1 MLDEAL
7 AVAYRRSQVEQ
18 EKVAVAALLD
28 QLPLEVLREIAETG
42 EIKLAFGVCSPDGG
56 SNGWLEQFKGTPF
69 FQQAIQLEQE
79 DLQTQTANQ
88 QASSVENQ
96 KSQQRYAVSDQV
108 RLKKKLL
115 ELQKAQNEA
124 QVLNSSQGPAD
135 MTGSNTAPPPT
146 ENPTLPAETTGGTQ
160 GGTPKLA
167 GLRRLQRIGESGI
180 RKLRSEGL
188 DGMSSGLAAA
198 GESAGLKVDRRARA
212 APGGR
217 DAWIT
222 HHGLSPD
229 RPPPGTSSKAEAFQ
243 LLSPPGVGM
252 PKSASVVDGW
262 AREMAR
268 NDMAKVAHAKE
279 SFSIADAAGR
289 MMAKTSSVAGAVAGA
304 AEKTLGAKVLEHITK
319 HPEHLTGAVGAL
331 GGAYEG
337 ASGPD
342 GSLLKGVA
350 GGVAGGGA
358 GYGAGLM
365 GKNLLKGHS
374 LGDSATRSLASAR
387 TDARKVGIIGKTEA
401 PKKLRVADDVE
412 SG

>member
-1 MLDEAL
+1 
-7 AVAYRRSQVEQ
+7 
-18 EKVAVAALLD
+18 
-28 QLPLEVLREIAETG
+28 
-42 EIKLAFGVCSPDGG
+42 
-56 SNGWLEQFKGTPF
+56 
-69 FQQAIQLEQE
+69 
-79 DLQTQTANQ
+79 
-88 QASSVENQ
+88 
-96 KSQQRYAVSDQV
+96 
-108 RLKKKLL
+108 
-115 ELQKAQNEA
+115 
-124 QVLNSSQGPAD
+124 
-135 MTGSNTAPPPT
+135 
-146 ENPTLPAETTGGTQ
+146 
-160 GGTPKLA
+160 
-167 GLRRLQRIGESGI
+167 
-180 RKLRSEGL
+180 
-188 DGMSSGLAAA
+188 
-198 GESAGLKVDRRARA
+198 
-212 APGGR
+212 
-217 DAWIT
+217 
-222 HHGLSPD
+222 
-229 RPPPGTSSKAEAFQ
+229 
-243 LLSPPGVGM
+243 M